1 MSDIARAA
9 PLVIA
14 LGLAGA
20 GLLRRSWTGRRPN
33 RMLILGGWLLFAVA
47 LLAAGALLGPARGL
61 FAALAFLSVAALA
74 VVMMGAE
81 WRPPRDARRS
91 LAPEPLEGPS
101 RAWRGWV
108 RALLA
113 GPVGMIA
120 AMGAAIAYAVW
131 MPGVAQTRLVVAGL
145 MVPVLWGGA
154 MAWTLADQRLLRAA
168 AVLIGIALLTFA
180 AAALR
185 GWA

>member
-1 MSDIARAA
+1 MSDIAIAT
-9 PLVIA
+9 PLVIGG
-14 LGLAGA
+14 GLIGA
-20 GLLRRSWTGRRPN
+20 GLLRRAWAQRKARPA
-33 RMLILGGWLLFAVA
+33 LVVGGWSMFALSV
-47 LLAAGALLGPARGL
+47 LAGCWLLGTMRGL
-61 FAALAFLSVAALA
+61 FAGLALLSVAILA
-74 VVMMGAE
+74 VVLNGAE

-91 LAPEPLEGPS
+91 LAPEPLDGPS

-113 GPVGMIA
+113 GPIGMIA
-120 AMGAAIAYAVW
+120 AMGVAIAYAVW
-131 MPGVAQTRLVVAGL
+131 VPGVAQTRLVVAGL

-154 MAWTLADQRLLRAA
+154 MAWTLSDQRLLRAT
-168 AVLIGIALLTFA
+168 AVLVGTALVTFA